1 MSLLCL
7 LVHCKKTYV
16 RLFVIMDYIVGNNV
30 IGWNCKWEEF
40 LCVLKGGGRKWVVGT
55 IYGLVRFPVKAN
67 ESMLNLLFS
76 SLL

>member
-16 RLFVIMDYIVGNNV
+16 RLFVANNVIHYYNV